1 MTRRAFIRAA
11 VVAIAATIA
20 GNQDDDDDNDEAPGR
35 PGAVF
40 VSGLC
45 RYITTIDTGY
55 CRYILGTKINQ
66 TGEGTPR

>member
-1 MTRRAFIRAA
+1 MTRRAFIKAA
-11 VVAIAATIA
+11 VIAIAATIA
-20 GNQDDDDDNDEAPGR
+20 GNQDDDDDNERGPRETGGR
-35 PGAVF
+35 F

-55 CRYILGTKINQ
+55 CRYILGTKINP